1 MKFKKLFKLLI
12 KDIIKSI
19 EKGTIITIIVRPRF
33 TSSIHL
39 SEMDRSMCNK
49 LIDKFSVH
57 RMKYIGYVKLETRN
71 RGIGSSNY
79 VIM

>member
-12 KDIIKSI
+12 KVIIKSI
-19 EKGTIITIIVRPRF
+19 EKGTITIVRPRF
-33 TSSIHL
+33 ISSIHL

>member
-19 EKGTIITIIVRPRF
+19 EKGTITIIVRPRF

-57 RMKYIGYVKLETRN
+57 RMKYIGNVKLETRN

>member
-19 EKGTIITIIVRPRF
+19 EKGTITIIVRLRF

>member
-19 EKGTIITIIVRPRF
+19 EKGTITIIVRLRF

-57 RMKYIGYVKLETRN
+57 RMNYIGYVKLETRN

>member
-19 EKGTIITIIVRPRF
+19 EKGTITIIVRPRF
-33 TSSIHL
+33 ISSIHL

-79 VIM
+79 VII